1 LDRSTIYGT
10 VVTMTALLAG
20 ICSIIAFLEDHTAES
35 DTSEATIIVVY
46 PGDNIPAIWRNN
58 QVRDAF
64 ADGGEYYLV
73 RYDRTLE
80 KIPKNDYARLR
91 GEVLSTSPA

>member
-1 LDRSTIYGT
+1 
-10 VVTMTALLAG
+10 MTALLAG
-20 ICSIIAFLEDHTAES
+20 ICSIMAFLEDHTAEP